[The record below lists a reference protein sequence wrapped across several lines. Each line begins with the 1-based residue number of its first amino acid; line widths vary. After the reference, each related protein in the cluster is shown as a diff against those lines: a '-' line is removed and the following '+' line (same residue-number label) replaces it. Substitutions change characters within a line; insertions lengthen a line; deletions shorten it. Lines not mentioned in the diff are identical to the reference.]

1 VSSIAAGQPRNGQ
14 LAEACDTVYGS
25 DAHQPTRL
33 GWTGRQ
39 ATIPVAIRP
48 WLRHHY
54 AMAEPFRLQGSDG
67 CEWRIDLPNDPY
79 GDGYVRRAGVEI
91 RAEGLAARTAATID
105 IVQGQADL
113 DSFFAG
119 LASSWQG
126 WEGVRHWEALEHEMA
141 IDAWH
146 DGRANVKVAVTVR
159 RSTMTYADDAWSA
172 RVVFTVEAG
181 EQLASVARN
190 ITDLFAT

>member
-1 VSSIAAGQPRNGQ
+1 MG
-14 LAEACDTVYGS
+14 LADCGPA
-25 DAHQPTRL
+25 
-33 GWTGRQ
+33 GRQ
-39 ATIPVAIRP
+39 ATNPARTFVLGFGIMTT
-48 WLRHHY
+48 
-54 AMAEPFRLQGSDG
+54 MAEPFRLHCADDS
-67 CEWRIDLPNDPY
+67 EWRIDLPIDPY

-91 RAEGLAARTAATID
+91 RADGLAARTTVTID
-105 IVQGQADL
+105 IDQGQADL
-113 DSFFAG
+113 DSFFTA
-119 LASSWQG
+119 LASSWRG

-190 ITDLFAT
+190 ITGLFATKSRLPPG

>member
-1 VSSIAAGQPRNGQ
+1 
-14 LAEACDTVYGS
+14 
-25 DAHQPTRL
+25 
-33 GWTGRQ
+33 
-39 ATIPVAIRP
+39 
-48 WLRHHY
+48 
-54 AMAEPFRLQGSDG
+54 
-67 CEWRIDLPNDPY
+67 
-79 GDGYVRRAGVEI
+79 
-91 RAEGLAARTAATID
+91 
-105 IVQGQADL
+105 
-113 DSFFAG
+113 
-119 LASSWQG
+119 
-126 WEGVRHWEALEHEMA
+126 MA